1 MAAEGTDAFKDRWA
15 EAQATSGRPELA
27 YQSVGRVISPEE
39 KVLAAAMMEIY
50 GAGAVSLSDVAE
62 KLSERAI
69 VAPMSGQT
77 AWDADLLEDE
87 LRAAN
92 ETLDASYQ
100 AHGYGA

>member
-1 MAAEGTDAFKDRWA
+1 LG
-15 EAQATSGRPELA
+15 
-27 YQSVGRVISPEE
+27 
-39 KVLAAAMMEIY
+39 
-50 GAGAVSLSDVAE
+50 DVAE

-77 AWDADLLEDE
+77 AWDADLLEAE